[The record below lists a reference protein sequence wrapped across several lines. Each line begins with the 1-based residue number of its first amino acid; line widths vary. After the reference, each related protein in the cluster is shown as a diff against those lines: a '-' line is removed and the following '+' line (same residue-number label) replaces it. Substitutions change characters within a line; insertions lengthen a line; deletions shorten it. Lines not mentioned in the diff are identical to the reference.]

1 MGKGIKTRVSEKKGI
16 KAIDKA
22 AVASERMKEAYIRTK
37 DKAEHGMYA
46 EESSPGE
53 YASDRLSAGVDN
65 VTHEAVHQFDK
76 QGRKGVQTTKEN
88 ISRVKEKIQKRK
100 AAAEQPKKQAE
111 KQAAQQ
117 AGQPATRWSGRQAA
131 DTVSEPAKAVRQ
143 ERGAI
148 KTLDRGKKS
157 IKTVDRGRKTIKQ
170 ASSTAKGTIK
180 TASKSIKTA
189 EKTAKASI
197 KTSQQAAKAAQRTA
211 QATARAARAAAHA
224 ARAAARAAVAAAKV
238 AAKATIAA
246 VKAIIA
252 ATKALIAAIAAGGW
266 IAVLVIVIIC
276 LIGLL
281 IGSCFGIFFSG
292 EDSGSGYTMQNV
304 VQEINDDYQQ
314 QIDTT
319 KANLSHDVLEMSGSR
334 AVWPDVLAVYAV
346 KTTTDPDN
354 PQEVATMD
362 DSKKA
367 ILTDIFWEMNQISS
381 RTETRTETVIT
392 ETDDGNGNI
401 VETETTVTQTYLYIT
416 VSHKTAEE
424 MAEQYG
430 FDEEQKEQLAELLA
444 EENRSLWSA
453 VLYGIYTEDGAIVSV
468 ALSQVG
474 NVGGEPY
481 WSWYGFDSRVEW
493 CACFVSWCANE
504 CGYIDTGVIPK
515 YAGCVNGVQ
524 WFKDRGQWMDG
535 SAEPAPGMIIFFD
548 WDDENGQDG
557 LSDHTGIVE
566 KVENGRVYTI
576 EGNSGD
582 SVRQNSYPVG
592 HYEVLGYGCPAF

>member
-1 MGKGIKTRVSEKKGI
+1 MGKGIKTRVAEKGI

-37 DKAEHGMYA
+37 DKADHSLYA

-65 VTHEAVHQFDK
+65 VTHEAIHQFDK
-76 QGRKGVQTTKEN
+76 QGRKGIKTTKEN
-88 ISRVKEKIQKRK
+88 ISKVKETIQKRK
-100 AAAEQPKKQAE
+100 AAAAQPKKQAE
-111 KQAAQQ
+111 KRAARQASQR
-117 AGQPATRWSGRQAA
+117 AGHQAA
-131 DTVSEPAKAVRQ
+131 DRISEPVKTLRQ
-143 ERGAI
+143 ERGAV
-148 KTLDRGKKS
+148 KTLDRGKKG
-157 IKTVDRGRKTIKQ
+157 IKTVDRGRKTVKQ

-197 KTSQQAAKAAQRTA
+197 KTTQQAAKAAQRTA

-224 ARAAARAAVAAAKV
+224 ARAAAKAAVTAAKV

-319 KANLSHDVLEMSGSR
+319 KANLSYDVLEMSGSR
-334 AVWPDVLAVYAV
+334 AVWPEVLAVYAV

-354 PQEVATMD
+354 PQEVASID

-381 RTETRTETVIT
+381 RTETKTETVIT
-392 ETDDGNGNI
+392 ETDDGHGNI

-424 MAEQYG
+424 MAAQYG
-430 FDEEQKEQLAELLA
+430 FNEEQKEQLAELLA

-453 VLYGIYTEDGAIVSV
+453 VLYGIYTEDGAIV

-481 WSWYGFDSRVEW
+481 WSWYGFSGRVEW

-524 WFKDRGQWMDG
+524 WFKDRGQWLDG
-535 SAEPAPGMIIFFD
+535 SAEPATGMIIFFD
-548 WDDENGQDG
+548 WNDENGQDG

-592 HYEVLGYGCPAF
+592 HYEVLGYGCPDF

>member
-37 DKAEHGMYA
+37 DKADHSLYA
-46 EESSPGE
+46 EEGSPGE

-88 ISRVKEKIQKRK
+88 ISKVKEKIQKRK
-100 AAAEQPKKQAE
+100 AAAEQPKKQA
-111 KQAAQQ
+111 ARQ
-117 AGQPATRWSGRQAA
+117 AGQSTARWSGRQAA

-143 ERGAI
+143 ERRAI
-148 KTLDRGKKS
+148 KTLDRGKKG
-157 IKTVDRGRKTIKQ
+157 IKTVDRSRKTIKQ

-180 TASKSIKTA
+180 TTSKSIKTA

-211 QATARAARAAAHA
+211 QATARAARAAVHA
-224 ARAAARAAVAAAKV
+224 ARAAAIATAHAIKA
-238 AAKATIAA
+238 AAKATAAA

-266 IAVLVIVIIC
+266 IVVLIIVVIC
-276 LIGLL
+276 LIGMI

-292 EDSGSGYTMQNV
+292 EDSGTGQTMQTA
-304 VQEINDDYQQ
+304 VQEINTDYQENLDE
-314 QIDTT
+314 I
-319 KANLSHDVLEMSGSR
+319 KASHSYDVLEMSGSR
-334 AVWPDVLAVYAV
+334 AVWKEVLAVYAV

-354 PQEVATMD
+354 AQEVATMD
-362 DSKKA
+362 DEKLELLK
-367 ILTDIFWEMNQISS
+367 DIFWQMNEISS
-381 RTETRTETVIT
+381 STSTQTETVI
-392 ETDDGNGNI
+392 ETSDDGNGNI

-424 MAEQYG
+424 MADQFGFNEDQREQM
-430 FDEEQKEQLAELLA
+430 AELLA
-444 EENRSLWSA
+444 DENNSLWSQ
-453 VLYGIYTEDGAIVSV
+453 VLYGITGGDGEIVTV

-481 WSWYGFDSRVEW
+481 WSWYGFGSRVEW

-504 CGYIDTGVIPK
+504 CGYIEAGVIPK
-515 YAGCVNGVQ
+515 FAACASQGVP
-524 WFKDRGQWMDG
+524 WFQERGLWQSG
-535 SAEPAPGMIIFFD
+535 SYEPRSGDIIFFD
-548 WDDENGQDG
+548 WDGDM
-557 LSDHTGIVE
+557 SADHVGIVE
-566 KVENGRVYTI
+566 KVENGRVYTV

-582 SVRQNSYPVG
+582 SVRQNSYPIG
-592 HYEVLGYGCPAF
+592 YSDVLGYGCPAY